1 MALTNRLKKMV
12 DQPVWEWMRYSP
24 YTTAAAACVYNFPA
38 AATGSRWNRYT
49 IHSAATTMYLYD
61 TYSDSWSTLG
71 SLLPTSPV
79 STVGGGWDLSQGHYG
94 NMISATSGSTTATGA
109 FINESAMVGLK
120 IRIVAGLGRG
130 QERTIAAS
138 SRPEDIEYLTPTTT
152 YTNTSTGVGSI
163 TDNTKKWVPNQ
174 WRGYQV
180 KAYLG
185 TSQQYFVRRILYNNN
200 DTLYFA
206 NAEWHV
212 TDPNQAYNH
221 VYDSN
226 GIPVGTG
233 TRCVIQKSTITVDS
247 PWVTNL
253 DKSSRFEINCG
264 SLVNIQNTS
273 ANPYFVS
280 YRFDPLYANW
290 FPLHSQTGV
299 LPNYLAATT
308 LAYESLSADLV
319 PIFITGSL
327 TSGSYRVAED
337 TTQNWGINQWRNY
350 RFKNKTTGIE
360 RLIYSNNSNTLFFS
374 SDLDLKNSGSNQ
386 YEIIVDDDKSYI
398 NGGNFA
404 TMGQFSNLN
413 NSFYPSQRLDEGV
426 ANIASV
432 RYQSAPSFQIPISAI
447 TKTGNV
453 ATVTTITGHPFE
465 TGDLV
470 TINGATGPDGTYYN
484 GNFVVTSSYPLSIA
498 LTGTAQPIQ
507 FTYGMSGTPSLNA
520 SLNTHTTTLL
530 FDTSKNWVTNE
541 WVGKIVQV
549 WSSSPTAPTTNYS
562 RITANTSQSLTLATA
577 MGSAT
582 TLTGNTAVW
591 GYNIL
596 SDQAFGASY
605 GLDTG
610 LTTGTS
616 SFQLTGSTV
625 SGQPFLYMS
634 SSQLSL
640 LSQIPIG
647 APITG
652 SGITAASFYR
662 SYQTSLDGLFITAS
676 LSQNAASSQNNVIMS
691 FELSASR
698 GFGTATGGTAS
709 TLVDANKVWP
719 TNFWVGAQIR
729 FLAGTGVGQEAT
741 ISSNTS
747 NTITFGTTN
756 TANSTTATP
765 DTTTVYSIIP
775 AGRRNT
781 TSTVTG
787 AAGADM
793 KWVYGRESGS
803 NLTPTSSLGKYI
815 YCFEGNALLRF
826 EKYNISTMMY
836 EYPFIP
842 PWHHAVGSTFNLTD
856 GTNYSY
862 DGKNRIYIQPNASAQ
877 FIYIDTDR
885 DIMENGA
892 STLPAGNSTAR
903 PTNRMILKT
912 SEDGLDYLYYLRSN
926 DTAHFRTLIFY

>member
-1 MALTNRLKKMV
+1 MALTKRLKKLV
-12 DQPVWEWMRYSP
+12 DQPVWEWMRYAP
-24 YTTAAAACVYNFPA
+24 YTTANAACVYNFPA
-38 AATGSRWNRYT
+38 AATGSRWNRYN
-49 IHSAATTMYLYD
+49 IHTSATTMYLYD

-94 NMISATSGSTTATGA
+94 NMISAVSGSSTAIAA
-109 FINESAMVGLK
+109 FINESATIGYK
-120 IRIVAGLGRG
+120 IKIVSGLGRG
-130 QERTIAAS
+130 QERTIVS
-138 SRPEDIEYLTPTTT
+138 STQPENIEYLTPTTT

-163 TDNTKKWVPNQ
+163 TDNTKKWIPNQ

-180 KAYLG
+180 RAYLG
-185 TSQQYFVRRILYNNN
+185 ASQQYFVRRILYNNN

-226 GIPVGTG
+226 LLTVNTS

-247 PWVTNL
+247 PWQTNL

-273 ANPYFVS
+273 ASPYFVA

-290 FPLHSQTGV
+290 FPLHTQTGV
-299 LPNYLAATT
+299 LPNYLALTT
-308 LAYESLSADLV
+308 LAYEPISADLV
-319 PIFITGSL
+319 PVFVTGSL
-327 TSGSYRVAED
+327 TSGSYRSAVD
-337 TTQNWGINQWRNY
+337 PTQNWGINQWRNY
-350 RFKNKTTGIE
+350 RFVNTTTGIE
-360 RLIYSNNSNTLFFS
+360 RLIISNTQNTVFFA
-374 SDLDLKNSGSNQ
+374 SDLDIANSGSNQ
-386 YEIIVDDDKSYI
+386 YSIIVDDDKSYI
-398 NGGNFA
+398 SGGNFA

-413 NSFYPSQRLDEGV
+413 NSTYTSQRLDEGV

-432 RYQSAPSFQIPISAI
+432 RYQSAPSFQIPISTI
-447 TKTGNV
+447 TRTGNI

-465 TGDLV
+465 TGDLITV
-470 TINGATGPDGTYYN
+470 NGAIGADSAYYN
-484 GNFVVTSSYPLSIA
+484 GNFVVTSSYPLSA
-498 LTGTAQPIQ
+498 TLTGTSQPTQ
-507 FTYGMSGTPSLNA
+507 FTYGMSGTPSANA

-541 WVGKIVQV
+541 WVGKIAQV

-577 MGSAT
+577 MASAT
-582 TLTGNTAVW
+582 TLTGNTGVW

-616 SFQLTGSTV
+616 SFYLTGSTV
-625 SGQPFLYMS
+625 NGQPFLYIS
-634 SSQLSL
+634 SSQLAT

-647 APITG
+647 VPVIGA
-652 SGITAASFYR
+652 GITAASLYR
-662 SYQTSLDGLFITAS
+662 SYELSSNGLFITAS
-676 LSQNAASSQNNVIMS
+676 LSQNASSTQNNVIIS

-709 TLVDANKVWP
+709 TLVDSTKVWP

-756 TANSTTATP
+756 TANGTTATP
-765 DTTTVYSIIP
+765 DTTTVYSILP
-775 AGRRNT
+775 TGRRNT
-781 TSTVTG
+781 SSTTSG

-793 KWVYGRESGS
+793 KWIYGRESGS
-803 NLTPTSSLGKYI
+803 NLTSVSSLGKYI
-815 YCFEGNALLRF
+815 YCFEGSATLRF
-826 EKYNISTMMY
+826 AKYNISTMMY
-836 EYPFIP
+836 EYPFIM
-842 PWHHAVGSTFNLTD
+842 PWHHSTTFNLTD
-856 GTNYSY
+856 GTVYAY
-862 DGKNRIYIQPNASAQ
+862 DGKNRIYIQPNTSAQ

-885 DIMENGA
+885 DIMDNGA
-892 STLPAGNSTAR
+892 TTNPAGNSTAMR
-903 PTNRMILKT
+903 SNRMIVKT
-912 SEDGLDYLYYLRSN
+912 SEDGLDYLYYQRSY